1 MNRTTLKADL
11 SGEHIFTDKQLLL
24 LLLPIVAEQLL
35 NSFMGMAD
43 SMMVSNIGA
52 EALSAVSLVDSI
64 NNLVVQAFSALA
76 TGGVIICSNYIGQ
89 KNYKNAKIAARQLIM
104 VAAAISLGLMLLCL
118 VFRMPLLHLIF
129 GDVEEGVMTA
139 AGIYFFYT
147 LLSYPGVALT
157 GAGAAIYR
165 AQGNTRTPM
174 WVAIISNVVNVG
186 GNALL
191 IWGFHLGVMGAAI
204 ATMFSR
210 FFNAAVLLILLHN
223 KDQML
228 SIRDYAS
235 FRPDRQKIHSILSMG
250 IPNGIENSMF
260 QFGKLAIQSTV
271 STLGTAAIAAQAM
284 TNIFENV
291 NGIGGVGVG
300 IGLMTIVGQC
310 LGAGRKDEAIYYTKK
325 LFRWGQ
331 VVILLSCLGAYA
343 IARPVAFLA
352 GMDPDSG
359 RLFVYML
366 GWITIVKPI
375 LWAPSFITA
384 YGMRAAGDV
393 RFSMIVSTCT
403 MWLCRVTLSI
413 FLCRFMGFGPM
424 GVWIGM
430 FSDWGIRGIIF
441 SIRFVRRKWLEHKVV

>member
-1 MNRTTLKADL
+1 M
-11 SGEHIFTDKQLLL
+11 FTDKQLLF

-43 SMMVSNIGA
+43 SMMVSNIGP

-89 KNYKNAKIAARQLIM
+89 KNYKHANAAARQLVL
-104 VAAAISLGLMLLCL
+104 VACILSLGVMLPCL
-118 VFRMPLLHLIF
+118 LFRMPLLALIF
-129 GDVEEGVMTA
+129 GKVEEGVMTS

-174 WVAIISNVVNVG
+174 WVAILSNVVNVG

-191 IWGFHLGVMGAAI
+191 IWVFHLGVMGAAI

-210 FFNAAVLLILLHN
+210 FFNAVVLLVLLHRE
-223 KDQML
+223 DQLL
-228 SIRDYAS
+228 SVRDYTRI
-235 FRPDRQKIHSILSMG
+235 RPDKTKIRAILSMG

-260 QFGKLAIQSTV
+260 QFGKPAIQSTV

-284 TNIFENV
+284 TNIFENI

-343 IARPVAFLA
+343 IARPVAFLS
-352 GMDPDSG
+352 GMEAKSAK
-359 RLFVYML
+359 LFVYML

-375 LWAPSFITA
+375 LWAPSFIPA

-393 RFSMIVSTCT
+393 RFSMVVSTCT
-403 MWLCRVTLSI
+403 MWLCRVTLSM
-413 FLCRFMGFGPM
+413 FLCRVMGFGPM

-430 FSDWGIRGIIF
+430 FSDWGIRGVIF
-441 SIRFVRRKWLEHKVV
+441 MYHFFTKKWLRHHVI